1 MTLFLLIRHA
11 LTDVTGKRLSGSLPG
26 FHLSAEGREQAEQLA
41 ERLAPIRLTAIYSSP
56 LERCVETAE
65 AVAGGRELQ
74 IQRLPDLDEVGYGE
88 WSGRSLAQLARTSL
102 WKRLQQAPSSVRF
115 PGGETLAD
123 VQGRT
128 AAALEGIASRSPR
141 GVIAV
146 VTHADVIRLLVAH
159 FAGIHID
166 LFQRLTVS
174 PASVSA
180 LVLGD
185 RIPRILRVNDTGS
198 MADLALAAERIAA
211 RAAASASPNGRR
223 GVGKRTSTERARRR
237 P

>member
-1 MTLFLLIRHA
+1 VTLFLLVRHA

-26 FHLSAEGREQAEQLA
+26 FHLSAEGREQAERLG
-41 ERLAPIRLTAIYSSP
+41 ERLRPIRLTAIYSSP

-65 AVAGGRELQ
+65 ALARGRNLQ
-74 IQRLPDLDEVGYGE
+74 IRRLPDLDEVGYGQ
-88 WSGRSLAQLARTSL
+88 WSGRSLTQLARTSL
-102 WKRLQQAPSSVRF
+102 WKRLQQSPSSVRF
-115 PGGETLAD
+115 PGGETLSE
-123 VQGRT
+123 VQARA

-146 VTHADVIRLLVAH
+146 VTHADVIRLLLAH

-185 RIPRILRVNDTGS
+185 RIPRILRVNDSGS
-198 MADLALAAERIAA
+198 VADLALAAERIAA
-211 RAAASASPNGRR
+211 RAAGSTSPNGRSA
-223 GVGKRTSTERARRR
+223 KRASTERTRRR

>member
-26 FHLSAEGREQAEQLA
+26 FHLSAEGREQAERLA
-41 ERLAPIRLTAIYSSP
+41 ERLAPIRLSAIYSSP

-65 AVAGGRELQ
+65 VVAGAHGLQ
-74 IQRLPDLDEVGYGE
+74 VQQLPDLDEVGYGE

-123 VQGRT
+123 VQRRT
-128 AAALEGIASRSPR
+128 AAALEEIASRSPR

-146 VTHADVIRLLVAH
+146 VTHADVIRLLLAH

-198 MADLALAAERIAA
+198 VADLALAAERIAA

-223 GVGKRTSTERARRR
+223 GQKRSSTGRARRR

>member
-1 MTLFLLIRHA
+1 VTLFLLVRHA

-26 FHLSAEGREQAEQLA
+26 FHLSAEGREQAERLG
-41 ERLAPIRLTAIYSSP
+41 ERLRPIRLTAIYSSP

-65 AVAGGRELQ
+65 ALARGRNLQ
-74 IQRLPDLDEVGYGE
+74 IRRLPDLDEVGYGQ

-115 PGGETLAD
+115 PGGETLSE

-174 PASVSA
+174 PVSVTA

-185 RIPRILRVNDTGS
+185 RIPRILRVNDPGS
-198 MADLALAAERIAA
+198 VADLAMAAERLAA
-211 RAAASASPNGRR
+211 RAAGSTSPNGRGGR
-223 GVGKRTSTERARRR
+223 RASTGRTRRR